1 MKEEFRL
8 DGGGGGGGNNN
19 RNSPP
24 TSTPES
30 YNSQGTLALESL
42 KKKRS
47 TWSELRESD
56 NSKCSLLIF
65 NLNKLRIYTYSF
77 SFPTIEKTVNSARKE
92 MEKIQISLC
101 SHFLLAS
108 LSVIVNVEVFPGL
121 DTKWGGECKES
132 LHVFIAKW
140 CFASKTVHCNITSST
155 ELERVGRK

>member
-8 DGGGGGGGNNN
+8 DGGGGITTEILHQCLGLNLTKAKEPEHWKVLK
-19 RNSPP
+19 RNV
-24 TSTPES
+24 
-30 YNSQGTLALESL
+30 LC
-42 KKKRS
+42 
-47 TWSELRESD
+47 TWSELGESA

-108 LSVIVNVEVFPGL
+108 LSVIGH
-121 DTKWGGECKES
+121 CK
-132 LHVFIAKW
+132 
-140 CFASKTVHCNITSST
+140 C
-155 ELERVGRK
+155 